1 MARPDLP
8 YFALGTTFRDLP
20 PPVVEA
26 ARRHL
31 LDLLGVAA
39 AGTKTPVSTIISN
52 HAAEHFGPGSHSA
65 SIMFDGRLVSP
76 LGAALAGGMTIDSV
90 DAHDGH
96 KLTKGHVGCGLL
108 PSLLAMAAVTGLQD
122 GEEFLTRFVLGYEI
136 ATRAGIALHD
146 TVDDYHSSGAWV
158 ALACAAMGVRALG
171 LDETSLRHAVGIA
184 EYHGPRSQMMRIV
197 DHPTMLKDGSGWGA
211 MAGVSAA
218 FLARAGFTGA
228 PAVTLEGENAH
239 HIWQDLGDRW
249 YMRDS
254 YMKHWPVCRWAQPPV
269 EAAVRLVREHGID
282 AEAIE
287 RVEVI
292 TFHESVRLAVR
303 EPADTEQAQY
313 SLPWPVAAAIVRGGI
328 GVDEIS
334 GAALNDPAIRRLS
347 NSMLL
352 KEDAAFN
359 EAFPAK
365 RIATVKLHL
374 ADGRVLASPPTEA
387 RGDPDT
393 PFSDAEISD
402 KFHAYASPILG
413 VDRARALES
422 AVSHIR
428 EQDAFAKLLELVSQ
442 PV

>member
-1 MARPDLP
+1 MTRPDFAA
-8 YFALGTTFRDLP
+8 FALQTAFRDLP
-20 PPVVEA
+20 APVVKA

-39 AGTKTPVSTIISN
+39 AGTRTRLSTIIRD
-52 HAAEHFGPGSHSA
+52 HAAEHFGPGSHA
-65 SIMFDGRLVSP
+65 AAIMFDGRRVSP
-76 LGAALAGGMTIDSV
+76 LGATLAGGMTIDSV

-96 KLTKGHVGCGLL
+96 KLTKGHAGCGLL

-122 GEEFLTRFVLGYEI
+122 GEEFLARFVLGYEV

-158 ALACAAMGVRALG
+158 ALACAAMGARALG

-184 EYHGPRSQMMRIV
+184 EYHGPRSQMMRVI

-211 MAGVSAA
+211 LAGVSAA

-228 PAVTLEGENAH
+228 PAVALEGKNAEPV
-239 HIWQDLGDRW
+239 WQDLGDRW
-249 YMRDS
+249 YMLDS
-254 YMKHWPVCRWAQPPV
+254 YMKQWPVCRWAQPPV
-269 EAAVRLVREHGID
+269 EAAVSLVREHGID

-287 RVEVI
+287 QVEVI
-292 TFHESVRLAVR
+292 SFHEGVRLAVR

-313 SLPWPVAAAIVRGGI
+313 SLPWPVAAAIVRGGL

-334 GAALNDPAIRRLS
+334 GAALDDPAIRRLS

-352 KEDAAFN
+352 KEDAACN
-359 EAFPAK
+359 DAFPGN
-365 RIATVKLHL
+365 RIAIVKLHL
-374 ADGRVLASPPTEA
+374 SNGDVLASPPTQA

-393 PFSDAEISD
+393 PLSDAEVSE
-402 KFHAYASPILG
+402 KFHAYSAPVLG
-413 VDRARALES
+413 VDRAREIES
-422 AVSHIR
+422 AVDRIEENESFI
-428 EQDAFAKLLELVSQ
+428 DMLELVNQSI
-442 PV
+442 